1 MKNYKY
7 SPFNVF
13 SIIIGMLFIL
23 YIIRMIKES
32 NNTID
37 LLKILFS
44 PFILYPIFALTIWS
58 IDYYFQKNNT
68 NFKKLFLIELII
80 VFIIFFYLI
89 NGLTITF

>member
-13 SIIIGMLFIL
+13 SIIIGMLSIL
-23 YIIRMIKES
+23 FVIRMIKES
-32 NNTID
+32 NNSID

-44 PFILYPIFALTIWS
+44 PIIIYPILALIIWL

-68 NFKKLFLIELII
+68 NFKKLFLVELII
-80 VFIIFFYLI
+80 VFIIFFYFI
-89 NGLTITF
+89 RGLTNIY

>member
-13 SIIIGMLFIL
+13 SIIIGMLSIL
-23 YIIRMIKES
+23 FVIRMIKES
-32 NNTID
+32 NNSID

-44 PFILYPIFALTIWS
+44 PIIIYPILALIIWL

-68 NFKKLFLIELII
+68 NFKKLFLVELII
-80 VFIIFFYLI
+80 VFIIFFYFI
-89 NGLTITF
+89 RGLTYIY